1 MVEFIKMA
9 EIQFTIL
16 APLTNA
22 QASRLTLDK
31 ISVIE
36 KTVEQLPKENQRHQ
50 NKVDEGQYH
59 DSVLQV

>member
-22 QASRLTLDK
+22 QASRFTLDK
-31 ISVIE
+31 IGIIE
-36 KTVEQLPKENQRHQ
+36 KTVEQLPK
-50 NKVDEGQYH
+50 KY
-59 DSVLQV
+59 